1 MPAKKSF
8 IFGLCL
14 ISSVIGVS
22 LPAIAQ
28 SKSSSGKNSSG
39 KNSSGKN
46 SSGKKGIAVGE
57 VAPDFNLPV
66 VGEDDYLTLKDANA
80 SGPIVVVILRGYPG
94 YQCPLCSQQV
104 GALAN
109 RATALAKL
117 TNRIVLI
124 YPGEGSKLDKHA
136 EQFMSSRKLPEPLTL
151 VRDPDMKA
159 VTDFGVRW
167 KTPRETAYPAV
178 FVIDKNGR
186 VRWSK
191 ISDSHAGRATAEEI
205 INELRKL

>member
-1 MPAKKSF
+1 MSAKKSLF
-8 IFGLCL
+8 FSLCL
-14 ISSVIGVS
+14 IYSVIGVS
-22 LPAIAQ
+22 LPALAQ
-28 SKSSSGKNSSG
+28 SKSSSDINSGDINSG
-39 KNSSGKN
+39 D
-46 SSGKKGIAVGE
+46 KKGIAIGE

-66 VGEDDYLTLKDANA
+66 VGEDDFLTLKDANA

-117 TNRIVLI
+117 TKRVVLI

-136 EQFMSSRKLPEPLTL
+136 EQFMSSRTLPEPLTL

-167 KTPRETAYPAV
+167 KRPRETAYPAV